1 MGTQMAIKKYIN
13 KEKKT
18 KKLELDEKSLN
29 ELKELFPRQINQNEE
44 QTLYIG
50 KNDLC
55 NLLQI
60 AEKKN
65 FERIFEIFG
74 QKTENK
80 EDIITFESIE
90 YLYYS
95 FTNENP
101 KIKMIL
107 FAFLIFGDKEIL
119 DEKELNTMISL
130 HFNKNEN
137 LFNPF
142 LKYAMKLGEIE
153 DNKKKKK
160 HTHSAYYKIIERN
173 DFFKCTNYFE
183 DGNLDIISNFHF
195 LKTFK
200 GISEFKLDDKNN
212 LDFYCDCGKIL
223 KEKKS
228 VDKFDAMKREYDDK
242 TNKTNKALQFTKFRK
257 IMENNQIEKNLI
269 NLIIDYTKKLTF
281 KDYCCFKDLK
291 YLCNNLEFNLPLEN
305 KKKFLFKMISTI
317 NKNEEKLTYGQITK
331 YLINEN
337 KDDKN
342 KDENKDDKNKDE
354 NKDEKKD
361 ENKEDKNKNEE
372 NNTDNNDSYNEDEF
386 IKNEKFD
393 EMIKKM
399 IPSLENFGLL
409 PYLEFRIK
417 TDDKNIRKR
426 LINDTL
432 KKYNADNIES
442 YLENQFEESDYFY
455 AIDIYFWNILIDK
468 EREAPDYIDNSKIA
482 EEIIIIKEEERY
494 RRIESERV
502 NKILE
507 EEKKRK
513 EDRERRRNKNKNNN
527 NNDGKNNEA
536 NIKKEE
542 NNEEKKIKEIKTK
555 NASLKPGMKYKKD
568 FILVCKELFQIL
580 QNNYKIDYIIKFK
593 KIQEVIN
600 LNRNKQL
607 PNEKGKVKEK
617 ENSEEKDKE
626 KENNKENQNEK
637 EKEKENG
644 ENKENK
650 DIKEEKEKE
659 EKEDIDKVDEEELIK
674 KENLVKE
681 RLDKFI
687 IDEERGFISKI
698 IKYDTNPNNK
708 EYEGFYILNELD
720 FYPVQT
726 YTKTFGALVREV
738 ERAKLKYEELEKEK
752 KFNESSENEKRRITQ
767 QRNREIQN
775 IHERSQKFFDLKNKL
790 QIKQSKGII
799 TEEEL
804 QSKYQELK
812 QEFSD
817 IFQKKEKGSSD
828 YEVDITMS
836 EFVDTMALYKNDIL
850 IDNERNILIKQRYKT
865 YKDIKKKII
874 KDNHKVLKDKKY
886 NIYYYY
892 FSTKTL
898 FIPNDD
904 FCFENEGKPY
914 EPFVCIIV
922 DICDENGENFHD
934 LLEKKEKEDEKK
946 QPKNKNKEKEK
957 NKEKKDNT
965 EENKKTPTGENKQLN
980 EQQKKEQQ
988 RLEKLEKEKLE
999 KERKEKEKEEKA
1011 KRKKEQEEYEKKRKE
1026 AEKKYEQRLKEIKQK
1041 EKEELQKKKQEQ
1053 KEREQ
1058 KLKREKELEPFI
1070 SPPYGIDN
1078 YGNTCYFNSVN
1089 QIFLNL
1095 PILQQILLDPR
1106 IEFFINKN
1114 NKFGQQGKF
1123 LDIFRSLLWIKK
1135 SKVGDTVVN
1144 LKKMV
1149 GKLKKDF
1156 DNSQQQDANEYLNF
1170 LIDTL
1175 HEEINLHSTK
1185 IYIEEKDEIFNNNSV
1200 DEVGNFYW
1208 SNSLRRNASFIDSFF
1223 MFQLKSHLKC
1233 KKCGKVKYNFE
1244 NNYMFDLPLSL
1255 CRMVTVDIYL
1265 YKLPF
1270 NYKLYYSEI
1279 DDKFKEYKEKPE
1291 NKNKSIIKN
1300 LWNYYSNELT
1310 IGERKDLN
1318 SSLHFSFDLEREKT
1332 MLDIIKII
1340 RGIKPLKLES
1350 EKIKQLNQNEE
1361 MELYIEEQYT
1371 DFITYS
1377 REKKNIINPD
1387 EELDKY
1393 VNIED
1398 KIIINIYEV
1407 LNSKGISTLFK
1418 EENND
1423 NNKEENNN
1431 IKKEE
1436 NNINE
1441 LYSFVSLKDQ
1451 PKSFDAIKNKLNNIF
1466 EGNKNGSK
1474 NINDQTR
1481 NISNIEQVKESDVI
1495 LMSLKEKMIYLKTQ
1509 EISEITGKNYDFKF
1523 EFTVPI
1529 FHYKISSKKSRYLF
1543 RNFYHVKINDFPVQY
1558 VILNNNYNLTAK
1570 NLYDYIWGLNKLYMN
1585 HPNISTKEFWWNK
1598 INKNDNKSF
1607 EGKLCYPFVL
1617 RYLEIIDKKQEDYYQ
1632 ELIHCPLCPWYSFC
1646 PGCIIDPTGD
1656 LKKITS
1662 LNGIVVDWCYD
1673 FIEEELLS
1681 LNFKLSKDIDS
1692 QEISENLPM
1701 IDKGQNYQ
1709 SIKDCFDLFFQEEEL
1724 EDPLMCHQ
1732 CNGPE
1737 SFTKKYSINRFPY
1750 VLILSLKRFKYNK
1763 NSNFKLRQM
1772 ITYPFELEL
1781 ENKKYDLYGVINH
1794 YGSINSGHYTAYI
1807 KNRNKKWTLCNDSS
1821 ITEVKDEKR
1830 VMHSNAYILFYI
1842 SKESPCNFDYIKTMK
1857 SLMNN
1862 IELIDKKN
1870 KKYAKKKDMNYFRYE
1885 PVEIIMENK
1894 QNIDN
1899 KPNKDNK
1906 NNKQIIGYVIEENIE
1921 QFSVDDNYDIYNDL
1935 IKEDKIRIDNLIKK
1949 EGDKKK
1955 ETTEEEKNKNE
1966 NEKNNDNKKKEK
1978 ESIDNNNK
1986 KNENEKEN
1994 KEEKK
1999 NENENKKVDENNKEE
2014 KNEIKEEI
2022 TENNKKEKE
2031 NTEDTKKVEND
2042 KKEENKEDKKE
2053 DENKKNDDIKN
2064 EIDKNEIKIEIDKN
2078 NEQLNEN
2085 DKNEI
2090 KENKNEIKDGDEN
2103 AKKEV
2108 SNNDKNEKSSNYD
2121 KKNYVKVK
2129 LEDREDIFLKSKV
2142 RKIVCFE
2149 EKEKEKNKK

>member
-1 MGTQMAIKKYIN
+1 MAIKKYIN
-13 KEKKT
+13 RENKT
-18 KKLELDEKSLN
+18 KKLVLDEKSLN
-29 ELKELFPRQINQNEE
+29 ELKELFPRQINQDEE
-44 QTLYIG
+44 QSLYIG

-60 AEKKN
+60 SEKKN

-107 FAFLIFGDKEIL
+107 FAFLIFGNKEIM
-119 DEKELNTMISL
+119 DEKELRKIIPIF
-130 HFNKNEN
+130 FNKNDN
-137 LFNPF
+137 LLNPF
-142 LKYAMKLGEIE
+142 FKYTIKLGEIV

-160 HTHSAYYKIIERN
+160 HTHANPDDKNIERN
-173 DFFKCTNYFE
+173 DFFKCANEFE
-183 DGNLDIISNFHF
+183 EGNLDIITNFHF
-195 LKTFK
+195 IKKFK
-200 GISEFKLDDKNN
+200 GISEFKLDDKNKNN
-212 LDFYCDCGKIL
+212 LNFYCDCGKTS
-223 KEKKS
+223 KEKKT

-242 TNKTNKALQFTKFRK
+242 TNKTNKALQFTKFEK
-257 IMENNQIEKNLI
+257 IMKYNQIEKNLI

-281 KDYCCFKDLK
+281 KEYCCFKDLK

-317 NKNEEKLTYGQITK
+317 NKNEEKLTYEQITK
-331 YLINEN
+331 YLNNEN

-342 KDENKDDKNKDE
+342 KI
-354 NKDEKKD
+354 
-361 ENKEDKNKNEE
+361 EE
-372 NNTDNNDSYNEDEF
+372 NNTNNNGSYDEADF
-386 IKNEKFD
+386 IKNEQFD

-409 PYLEFRIK
+409 PYLEFRVK

-432 KKYNADNIES
+432 KKYSADNIES
-442 YLENQFEESDYFY
+442 YLETQFEESDYFY
-455 AIDIYFWNILIDK
+455 AIDVKFWNILINK
-468 EREAPDYIDNSKIA
+468 EQEAPDYIDNSKIA

-494 RRIESERV
+494 RRIEAERV
-502 NKILE
+502 NKNLE
-507 EEKKRK
+507 EERKRK
-513 EDRERRRNKNKNNN
+513 EEREKKRNKNKGNN

-536 NIKKEE
+536 NKKEE
-542 NNEEKKIKEIKTK
+542 NKEEKKIKEIKTK

-607 PNEKGKVKEK
+607 PNEKGKEKGK
-617 ENSEEKDKE
+617 ENSDEKEKDKE

-637 EKEKENG
+637 EKG

-650 DIKEEKEKE
+650 EIKEEKQ
-659 EKEDIDKVDEEELIK
+659 KEDIDKVDEEEFIK

-687 IDEERGFISKI
+687 VDEERGFISKI
-698 IKYDTNPNNK
+698 TKYDTNPNNK
-708 EYEGFYILNELD
+708 EYEGFFILNELD
-720 FYPVQT
+720 FYSVQT
-726 YTKTFGALVREV
+726 YTKTFGALVREI
-738 ERAKLKYEELEKEK
+738 ERAKLKYDELEKEK
-752 KFNESSENEKRRITQ
+752 KFNESSENEKRKIMQ
-767 QRNREIQN
+767 QRNKEIQN
-775 IHERSQKFFDLKNKL
+775 IHDRSQKFHELKNKL
-790 QIKQSKGII
+790 QNKYIKNII
-799 TEEEL
+799 TQEEMYA
-804 QSKYQELK
+804 KYEELK

-817 IFQKKEKGSSD
+817 IFQKKEKGSND

-850 IDNERNILIKQRYKT
+850 VDNERNILIRQRYKT
-865 YKDIKKKII
+865 YKDIKKKIF
-874 KDNHKVLKDKKY
+874 KDNQKILKDRKY
-886 NIYYYY
+886 EIYYYY

-922 DICDENGENFHD
+922 DISDENGENFYD
-934 LLEKKEKEDEKK
+934 LLQKKEKEDEKK
-946 QPKNKNKEKEK
+946 QPKKKEKVKNKEKQE
-957 NKEKKDNT
+957 NT
-965 EENKKTPTGENKQLN
+965 EEKKTPTGENKQLN

-988 RLEKLEKEKLE
+988 RLDKLEKEKLE
-999 KERKEKEKEEKA
+999 KERKEKEKEEKEEKA

-1058 KLKREKELEPFI
+1058 KLKRERELEPFI

-1123 LDIFRSLLWIKK
+1123 LEIFRSLLWIKK

-1175 HEEINLHSTK
+1175 HEEINLHSSK
-1185 IYIEEKDEIFNNNSV
+1185 IYIEEKDEIFDNNSV

-1255 CRMVTVDIYL
+1255 CRMVTVEIYL
-1265 YKLPF
+1265 YRLPF

-1279 DDKFKEYKEKPE
+1279 DDKFKDYIEQPE
-1291 NKNKSIIKN
+1291 NKSKSIIKN
-1300 LWNYYSNELT
+1300 LWNYYSDELT
-1310 IGERKDLN
+1310 LGERKDLN

-1350 EKIKQLNQNEE
+1350 EKIKQINKNEE
-1361 MELYIEEQYT
+1361 MELFIEEQYT

-1407 LNSKGISTLFK
+1407 LNSKGICTLLK
-1418 EENND
+1418 EENSNTNNEENND
-1423 NNKEENNN
+1423 N
-1431 IKKEE
+1431 KKEE
-1436 NNINE
+1436 NNYINK
-1441 LYSFVSLKDQ
+1441 LYSFISLKDQ
-1451 PKSFDAIKNKLNNIF
+1451 PKNFDGIKNKLSTVF
-1466 EGNKNGSK
+1466 EVNKNGSK
-1474 NINDQTR
+1474 NINETAR
-1481 NISNIEQVKESDVI
+1481 IIPNIEQVKNGDVI
-1495 LMSLKEKMIYLKTQ
+1495 IMSLKEKMIYLKNQ
-1509 EISEITGKNYDFKF
+1509 EISDVTSKTYNLKY

-1543 RNFYHVKINDFPVQY
+1543 RNFYHVKIDDFPVQY
-1558 VILNNNYNLTAK
+1558 VVLNNQYNLSAK

-1585 HPNISTKEFWWNK
+1585 HPNISTKDFWWNK

-1617 RYLEIIDKKQEDYYQ
+1617 RYLEIIDKKEEDYYQ
-1632 ELIHCPLCPWYSFC
+1632 SLIHCPLCPWFSFC
-1646 PGCIIDPTGD
+1646 PGCVIDPTGD
-1656 LKKITS
+1656 LTNIKST
-1662 LNGIVVDWCYD
+1662 LGIVVDWCYD

-1692 QEISENLPM
+1692 QEISENFPM
-1701 IDKGQNYQ
+1701 MDKGQNYQ

-1732 CNGPE
+1732 CKGPE

-1821 ITEVKDEKR
+1821 ISEVKDEKR

-1885 PVEIIMENK
+1885 PVEIIMDNK
-1894 QNIDN
+1894 QNVDN
-1899 KPNKDNK
+1899 KQPNKDNKDNK
-1906 NNKQIIGYVIEENIE
+1906 NNKQIIGYVMEENIE

-1955 ETTEEEKNKNE
+1955 ETREEEKNE
-1966 NEKNNDNKKKEK
+1966 NDKNNDNKKKEK
-1978 ESIDNNNK
+1978 ETIDN
-1986 KNENEKEN
+1986 N

-1999 NENENKKVDENNKEE
+1999 NEKENKKVDENNKEE

-2022 TENNKKEKE
+2022 TDNNKKE
-2031 NTEDTKKVEND
+2031 EDTKKDND
-2042 KKEENKEDKKE
+2042 KKEENKEDKK

-2064 EIDKNEIKIEIDKN
+2064 EIDKNEIKIENENELKK

-2085 DKNEI
+2085 DKNKI
-2090 KENKNEIKDGDEN
+2090 KEDKNEIKEIKVEDEN
-2103 AKKEV
+2103 ERKEV
-2108 SNNDKNEKSSNYD
+2108 PNDDKNKKSSNYD

>member
-13 KEKKT
+13 RENKT

-90 YLYYS
+90 YLFYS

-107 FAFLIFGDKEIL
+107 FAFLIFGDKEIME
-119 DEKELNTMISL
+119 EKELKKIIPFF
-130 HFNKNEN
+130 FNKNDN
-137 LFNPF
+137 LLNPF
-142 LKYAMKLGEIE
+142 FKYTVKLGEIA

-160 HTHSAYYKIIERN
+160 HAHNPDDKIIERN
-173 DFFKCTNYFE
+173 DFFKCTNFFE
-183 DGNLDIISNFHF
+183 DGNLDIITNFHF
-195 LKTFK
+195 IKIFK

-242 TNKTNKALQFTKFRK
+242 TNKTSKALQFTKFRK

-281 KDYCCFKDLK
+281 KEYCCFKDLK

-317 NKNEEKLTYGQITK
+317 NKNEEKLTYNQITK

-354 NKDEKKD
+354 IKDEKKD

-372 NNTDNNDSYNEDEF
+372 NNRNNNDSYNEEDF

-455 AIDIYFWNILIDK
+455 AIDFNFWNILIDK

-494 RRIESERV
+494 RKIESERV

-607 PNEKGKVKEK
+607 PNEKGKEKGK
-617 ENSEEKDKE
+617 ENSEDKDKD
-626 KENNKENQNEK
+626 KENNKENQK
-637 EKEKENG
+637 EKEKENK
-644 ENKENK
+644 ENKE
-650 DIKEEKEKE
+650 IKEEKEKE
-659 EKEDIDKVDEEELIK
+659 EKDDIDKVDEEELIK

-752 KFNESSENEKRRITQ
+752 KFNESSENEKRRIMQ

-775 IHERSQKFFDLKNKL
+775 IHERSQKFFDLKYKL
-790 QIKQSKGII
+790 QIKQAKGII

-804 QSKYQELK
+804 QSKYQELR

-850 IDNERNILIKQRYKT
+850 IDYERNILIKQRYKT

-922 DICDENGENFHD
+922 DICDENGESFYN

-965 EENKKTPTGENKQLN
+965 EESKKTPTGENKELN

-988 RLEKLEKEKLE
+988 RIEKLEKEKLE
-999 KERKEKEKEEKA
+999 KERKEKEREEKA

-1255 CRMVTVDIYL
+1255 CRMVTVEIYL

-1279 DDKFKEYKEKPE
+1279 NNKFKEYNEKPE
-1291 NKNKSIIKN
+1291 NKDKSIIKN
-1300 LWNYYSNELT
+1300 LWNYYSDELS
-1310 IGERKDLN
+1310 IKERKEKN
-1318 SSLHFSFDLEREKT
+1318 SILHFSFDLEREKT
-1332 MLDIIKII
+1332 MMDIIKII
-1340 RGIKPLKLES
+1340 RGIKPLELEPEKLE
-1350 EKIKQLNQNEE
+1350 KIRSNEII
-1361 MELYIEEQYT
+1361 ELYKVNHYT

-1377 REKKNIINPD
+1377 KEKKNIIYPD

-1407 LNSKGISTLFK
+1407 LNSIAINKIF
-1418 EENND
+1418 EEND
-1423 NNKEENNN
+1423 NTNK
-1431 IKKEE
+1431 
-1436 NNINE
+1436 INCSKN
-1441 LYSFVSLKDQ
+1441 LYSFISLKDK
-1451 PKSFDAIKNKLNNIF
+1451 PKNIDEIKDRFLSLKDKTKNIDEIKDDKLNMKSK
-1466 EGNKNGSK
+1466 EGNNENNQDKTN
-1474 NINDQTR
+1474 
-1481 NISNIEQVKESDVI
+1481 SNKQDDNKVEIEEIKLI
-1495 LMSLKEKMIYLKTQ
+1495 SLKDKMVYAKSQIISKIIKSTYNNFNLEFILPIY
-1509 EISEITGKNYDFKF
+1509 
-1523 EFTVPI
+1523 
-1529 FHYKISSKKSRYLF
+1529 HYKVSSKKTRYLF
-1543 RNFYHVKINDFPVQY
+1543 RNFHHVKINDFPVQY
-1558 VILNNNYNLTAK
+1558 VTLNSEYNLSAK
-1570 NLYDYIWGLNKLYMN
+1570 NLYDYIWGLNKVYMN
-1585 HPNISTKEFWWNK
+1585 HPNIDTNYFWWNK

-1617 RYLEIIDKKQEDYYQ
+1617 RYLEIIEKKEEDYYQ

-1662 LNGIVVDWCYD
+1662 LNGIVIDWCYD

-1885 PVEIIMENK
+1885 PVEIIMDNNP
-1894 QNIDN
+1894 NIDN
-1899 KPNKDNK
+1899 KPNKDNKDNK
-1906 NNKQIIGYVIEENIE
+1906 NNKQIIGYVMEENIE

-1949 EGDKKK
+1949 EGDKKI
-1955 ETTEEEKNKNE
+1955 EITEEEKNKNE
-1966 NEKNNDNKKKEK
+1966 K
-1978 ESIDNNNK
+1978 DNNNK
-1986 KNENEKEN
+1986 KENEKEN

-1999 NENENKKVDENNKEE
+1999 NEKEDKKVDENNKVE

-2022 TENNKKEKE
+2022 NDNNK
-2031 NTEDTKKVEND
+2031 NTKIVNEND

-2053 DENKKNDDIKN
+2053 DEKKKNDDIKN
-2064 EIDKNEIKIEIDKN
+2064 QIDKNEIKVENENELKK
-2078 NEQLNEN
+2078 NEQLNVN